1 MFYAPY
7 LFEVLFDVVSML
19 LGDRLTKRIKLYS
32 DDEQTVIHDKLMDFG
47 IFPSR
52 LPSEL
57 GGGLGFADDGKWKN
71 CVWDE
76 FTKDSSR
83 K

>member
-19 LGDRLTKRIKLYS
+19 LGDRLTNRIKLYS

-57 GGGLGFADDGKWKN
+57 GGGLGFDDDGKWKN
-71 CVWDE
+71 CVSE
-76 FTKDSSR
+76 ECIKDSSR